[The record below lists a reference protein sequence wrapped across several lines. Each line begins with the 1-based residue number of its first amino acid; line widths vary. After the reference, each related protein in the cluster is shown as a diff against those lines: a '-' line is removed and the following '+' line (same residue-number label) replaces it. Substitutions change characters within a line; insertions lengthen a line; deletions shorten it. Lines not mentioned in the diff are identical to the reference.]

1 MQSIASTGFGI
12 ETSAFDDAKSAE
24 LRKHAKKITG
34 ADSTGLDVV
43 KGLLGFLAPGLTK
56 TFRIEMSNK
65 ESLLFFVDIVRETVA
80 SRRRVTRKRNDLVDF
95 FMPHSWHD
103 GALTATFASVYIIAS
118 TRRCCLASCS
128 SFAYTIRWV

>member
-43 KGLLGFLAPGLTK
+43 KGLLGFLAPRLAK

-65 ESLLFFVDIVRETVA
+65 ESLFYFVDIVRETVA
-80 SRRRVTRKRNDLVDF
+80 SRRRVTRK
-95 FMPHSWHD
+95 
-103 GALTATFASVYIIAS
+103 
-118 TRRCCLASCS
+118 
-128 SFAYTIRWV
+128 